1 MSSTSLASDPQKT
14 RDERQSLIVL
24 VDDDRNLCDLV
35 ERFLERAGHRVQI
48 FHDGESFLAALG
60 AMMPDAICLDLSMP
74 GIGGL
79 ETLELIKDRQEQ
91 LPVIILTAD
100 HAVASVV
107 GAMQRGAYDYIVK
120 PIDRTKLITTVGN
133 AVNHYRMSMR
143 LRQLEREVE
152 GEGYANII
160 GESPPMK
167 ELYRQMDRVAASD
180 ITILVHGESGT
191 GKELVAQA
199 IYEASGRRSG
209 PFVALNC
216 AAIPET
222 LQESEI
228 FGHEKGAFTGAVN
241 RHVGKFEQ
249 ADSGCLFMDEV
260 AELSLTLQAKL
271 LRAIQERRFHR
282 VGGSSQVKS
291 DFRLIAATHRNLLDE
306 VKKGLF
312 REDLYFRIAVFELEV
327 PPLRERGDDVTLLAE
342 RFLDRYKSKGKGGK
356 ATPRPKLSPIV
367 IHHLNTYNWP
377 GNVRELE
384 NIMQRCLLIAKDIV
398 IQPDDLPPRLRTGS
412 GQVGALED
420 TPAAPALDDATRAAP
435 PAATVTATS
444 SPTPTKAPS
453 SPRFETLDL
462 KAIERQAIEQAL
474 VEANGNLSQVV
485 RLLGIGRT
493 TLYRRLKAHKL
504 RE

>member
-48 FHDGESFLAALG
+48 FHDGTSFLAALG

-74 GIGGL
+74 GIGGF

-152 GEGYANII
+152 GEGYANIV
-160 GESPPMK
+160 GESLPMK

-199 IYEASGRRSG
+199 IYQASGRRDG

-241 RHVGKFEQ
+241 RHIGKFEQ

-282 VGGSSQVKS
+282 VGGSSQVES

-327 PPLRERGDDVTLLAE
+327 PPLRERGDDVILLAE
-342 RFLDRYKSKGKGGK
+342 RFLDHYKPKGKSGK
-356 ATPRPKLSPIV
+356 ATPRPKLSPAV
-367 IHHLNTYNWP
+367 SLHLNTYKWP

-384 NIMQRCLLIAKDIV
+384 NIMQRCLLIAKDNV
-398 IQPDDLPPRLRTGS
+398 IQPDDLPPRLRADSTR
-412 GQVGALED
+412 VG
-420 TPAAPALDDATRAAP
+420 TPQEARALDD
-435 PAATVTATS
+435 VTQAATS
-444 SPTPTKAPS
+444 SPAPAKAPS

-462 KAIERQAIEQAL
+462 KVIERQAIQQAL
-474 VEANGNLSQVV
+474 VEAKGNLSQVV

-493 TLYRRLKAHKL
+493 TLYRKLRSHKL

>member
-1 MSSTSLASDPQKT
+1 MSSASLASDQDQA
-14 RDERQSLIVL
+14 RDQRQSLVVL

-35 ERFLERAGHRVQI
+35 ERFLQKAGHRVRV

-60 AMMPDAICLDLSMP
+60 AMLPDAICLDLSMP

-79 ETLELIKDRQEQ
+79 ETLELIKERHNR

-100 HAVASVV
+100 HTVASVV
-107 GAMQRGAYDYIVK
+107 SAMQRGAYDYIVK

-133 AVNHYRMSMR
+133 AVEHYRMTVR

-152 GEGYANII
+152 GKGYVNIV
-160 GESPPMK
+160 GQSPPMR

-199 IYEASGRRSG
+199 IYEASGRKNG

-228 FGHEKGAFTGAVN
+228 FGHEKGAFTGAVQ
-241 RHVGKFEQ
+241 RHIGKFEQ
-249 ADSGCLFMDEV
+249 ADGGCLFMDEV

-271 LRAIQERRFHR
+271 LRAIQEKRFHR
-282 VGGSSQVKS
+282 VGGSTQVRS
-291 DFRLIAATHRNLLDE
+291 DFRLIAATHRALLDE
-306 VKKGLF
+306 VRSGRF
-312 REDLYFRIAVFELEV
+312 REDLYFRIAVFELEI
-327 PPLRERGDDVTLLAE
+327 PPLRDRGDDVILLAD
-342 RFLDRYKSKGKGGK
+342 RFLDLYKRKGQRK
-356 ATPRPKLSPIV
+356 PRLNEEV
-367 IHHLNTYNWP
+367 IALLKSYSWP

-384 NIMQRCLLIAKDIV
+384 NIMQRCLLIAKGNV
-398 IQPDDLPPRLRTGS
+398 VLPDDLPPRLRSRSAKRQTAVVETAS
-412 GQVGALED
+412 EP
-420 TPAAPALDDATRAAP
+420 TPANSDSP
-435 PAATVTATS
+435 P
-444 SPTPTKAPS
+444 PTPSADPTTEPEPVP
-453 SPRFETLDL
+453 SPRRLDTLEL
-462 KAIERQAIEQAL
+462 KELERRAIEQAL
-474 VEANGNLSQVV
+474 EEANGNLSQVV

-493 TLYRRLKAHKL
+493 TLYRKLKAHKL

>member
-1 MSSTSLASDPQKT
+1 MSSTSLASDRQRT

-48 FHDGESFLAALG
+48 FHDGETFLATLG

-74 GIGGL
+74 GMGGL

-133 AVNHYRMSMR
+133 AVNHYRMSKR

-160 GESPPMK
+160 GESRPMK

-199 IYEASGRRSG
+199 IYQASGRSSG

-228 FGHEKGAFTGAVN
+228 FGHEKGAFTGAVS
-241 RHVGKFEQ
+241 RHIGKFEQ

-306 VKKGLF
+306 VKKGRF

-342 RFLDRYKSKGKGGK
+342 RFLVRYKSKGKG
-356 ATPRPKLSPIV
+356 PRPKISPAV
-367 IHHLNTYNWP
+367 IHYLNTYNWP

-384 NIMQRCLLIAKDIV
+384 NIIQRCLLIAKDNV

-412 GQVGALED
+412 SQAEAESVL
-420 TPAAPALDDATRAAP
+420 AAAEANDATRAAP
-435 PAATVTATS
+435 PAATTARA
-444 SPTPTKAPS
+444 PIAPAPEKAPG
-453 SPRFETLDL
+453 SPKFETLDL

-474 VEANGNLSQVV
+474 VEAKGNLSQVV

-493 TLYRRLKAHKL
+493 TLYRKLKSHKL